1 MKKCWVCLRITP
13 ELALKLAHQVWVEN
27 PKIAR
32 EIGLKASE
40 LIEQFYQEKPT
51 FFCGLSGKSVL
62 SGLFYLLG
70 FQHQALKS
78 MKEIARATNT
88 SEQTMKQSYRKWFN
102 AFPELFPDFTLWK
115 NESASYEKL
124 YPTFKGK
131 PVQQYHKEAK
141 TRFLNE

>member
-40 LIEQFYQEKPT
+40 LIEQFYQENPT
-51 FFCGLSGKSVL
+51 FFCGLSDKSVL

-70 FQHQALKS
+70 FQHQAFKS

-102 AFPELFPDFTLWK
+102 ASPLLFPGFK
-115 NESASYEKL
+115 FERVYYESGSYGL

-131 PVQQYHKEAK
+131 RVNRLLRE
-141 TRFLNE
+141 RRLLNE

>member
-1 MKKCWVCLRITP
+1 MKRCWVCLRITP

-40 LIEQFYQEKPT
+40 LIEKFYQEKPT

-78 MKEIARATNT
+78 MKEIGIAINIAEVTI
-88 SEQTMKQSYRKWFN
+88 KKSYRKWFN
-102 AFPELFPDFTLWK
+102 ASPELFPDFK
-115 NESASYEKL
+115 FERIYYGSGSGGL

-131 PVQQYHKEAK
+131 RVNLLLKE
-141 TRFLNE
+141 RSF

>member
-1 MKKCWVCLRITP
+1 LKKCWVCLRITP
-13 ELALKLAHQVWVEN
+13 ELTLKLAHQVWAEN

-32 EIGLKASE
+32 EIGLKSART
-40 LIEQFYQEKPT
+40 IEQCYHKKPT
-51 FFCGLSGKSVL
+51 FLCGQTANSVL
-62 SGLFYLLG
+62 AGLFYLLG
-70 FQHQALKS
+70 FQHQAFKS
-78 MKEIARATNT
+78 LKEIAKATNIVT
-88 SEQTMKQSYRKWFN
+88 LTVAISYRKWFN

>member
-13 ELALKLAHQVWVEN
+13 ELTLKLAHQVWAEN

-32 EIGLKASE
+32 EIGLKSART
-40 LIEQFYQEKPT
+40 IEQCYHKKPT
-51 FFCGLSGKSVL
+51 FLCGQTANSVL
-62 SGLFYLLG
+62 AGLFYLLG
-70 FQHQALKS
+70 FQHQAFKS

-102 AFPELFPDFTLWK
+102 ASPLLFPGLKFELVYY
-115 NESASYEKL
+115 ESGSYGL

-131 PVQQYHKEAK
+131 RVNRLLRE
-141 TRFLNE
+141 RRLLNE